1 MPSARTTSRSRP
13 RSERAPSGTGGQ
25 ASLLGILGI
34 LAAAEE
40 GVEVNLL
47 GLSLGMDGTSP
58 ALRLPGLSRV
68 GLAQSAG

>member
-1 MPSARTTSRSRP
+1 
-13 RSERAPSGTGGQ
+13 
-25 ASLLGILGI
+25 